1 MINELF
7 DEKDIRKSLSNKFT
21 EIIMKHGNASWAT
34 DELYWL
40 VYEKYRWMYE
50 QLDEFLKGEV
60 DSYMTALKLLH
71 GGN

>member
-7 DEKDIRKSLSNKFT
+7 DEKDIRKSLSNKFI
-21 EIIMKHGNASWAT
+21 EIVMTHGNASWAA
-34 DELYWL
+34 DEMHWL
-40 VYEKYRWMYE
+40 VYNKYRWMYE

>member
-1 MINELF
+1 MMNKILNE
-7 DEKDIRKSLSNKFT
+7 KNIRKSLSDKFT
-21 EIIMKHGNASWAT
+21 EIVMKHGNASWAT

-40 VYEKYRWMYE
+40 VYGKYRWMYE
-50 QLDEFLKGEV
+50 QLDESLKGEV

>member
-1 MINELF
+1 MINKLF
-7 DEKDIRKSLSNKFT
+7 NEKDIIGSLSNKFT
-21 EIIMKHGNASWAT
+21 EIVMKHGNASWAT

-40 VYEKYRWMYE
+40 VYDKYRWMYE

>member
-1 MINELF
+1 MINKLF

-50 QLDEFLKGEV
+50 QLDEHHKLEV
-60 DSYMTALKLLH
+60 YTYMVALKLLH
-71 GGN
+71 GGK

>member
-1 MINELF
+1 MINKLF
-7 DEKDIRKSLSNKFT
+7 NEKDIRNSLANSFT
-21 EIIMKHGNASWAT
+21 QIIMKHGNASWAT
-34 DELYWL
+34 SELLWL
-40 VYEKYRWMYE
+40 VYDKYRWMYE